1 MNKYDQRCR
10 YLLSRWHSSQDEMAS
25 VRLEEYQRRT
35 RPRHQHPRKGPR
47 SAEARPRDY
56 LGRCSEGRA
65 GLETGRR
72 LGVWMLAGGGGRRE
86 GMVGR
91 HIPTRVLS
99 APEGVMRLRC
109 GYLPPSSPKPLLIT
123 NPCYTDMPTNLILFI
138 SFRFVTKRPPYSPY
152 LVRRFVINAL
162 QIPYDAQLNWFI
174 QILLPK
180 RNGCYVQD

>member
-1 MNKYDQRCR
+1 M
-10 YLLSRWHSSQDEMAS
+10 
-25 VRLEEYQRRT
+25 EEYQRRT

-72 LGVWMLAGGGGRRE
+72 LGVWMLAGGGGSRE

-138 SFRFVTKRPPYSPY
+138 SFRFVTKGLRILLISSAASLSTHCKYHMMLSLIGLFKYCCRREMAAMFKINGLLYSPE
-152 LVRRFVINAL
+152 RR
-162 QIPYDAQLNWFI
+162 
-174 QILLPK
+174 K
-180 RNGCYVQD
+180 RRLFCHPRAPSTS